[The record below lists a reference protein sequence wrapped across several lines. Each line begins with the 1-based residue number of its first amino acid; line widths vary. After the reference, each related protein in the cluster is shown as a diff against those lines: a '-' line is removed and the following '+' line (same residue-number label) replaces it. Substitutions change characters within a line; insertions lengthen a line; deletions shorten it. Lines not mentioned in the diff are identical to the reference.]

1 MDLFF
6 DVVENRFY
14 FYKQAFISTLK
25 FLEAL
30 EIIRRGRMTII
41 CRGCG
46 NRKNGGTIKNLERFY
61 TTRI

>member
-30 EIIRRGRMTII
+30 EIIRRGRMT
-41 CRGCG
+41 R